1 MGSDVEI
8 IAGAFIEGIVRSLSP
23 RFYTLGQRKAIRLD
37 EAGLSSVGE
46 DGGGG
51 GRGGPQA

>member
-51 GRGGPQA
+51 GRGGP